1 MKLRLNKPKKGVY
14 IQRVGSCK
22 TGYCELLMGA
32 DSLGKSEDNDTVKIV
47 QNYNWQR
54 NGQTHN
60 C

>member
-47 QNYNWQR
+47 
-54 NGQTHN
+54 
-60 C
+60 